1 LDGNTIKG
9 IHAMRPARTWT
20 VARWS
25 RNHSPDCPAMNGKTL
40 SPELRSDL
48 PVDVDAIGER
58 HGLLLT
64 WPSLRASRLLRR
76 RHILPLLLLILMFAT
91 EQIFA
96 QSAPYDSETFQGRID
111 AAALA
116 LGGNPRFKSRSP
128 TYRQKLA
135 EFVSGNILFVLCHE
149 VAHAAM
155 TQMGLP
161 VLGRA
166 EDAADSFAALRLIR
180 IGSAFSHRVLAEA
193 TKGWFLS
200 ARRDQKTGDKV
211 VYYDEHGLDQQ
222 RAYQIV
228 CLMVGSDKDK
238 FKDLATET
246 KLPEDRQDSCA
257 GDYSNAAYSWDL
269 LLKPHLRAPDQSK
282 TKIDVVYGEAK
293 GGLEAAAQAAR
304 SILFLETV
312 AQNVADTFV
321 WPAPFTLEMQSCGFP
336 NARWVLST
344 HKLTVCYE
352 LATDFAELYRAYGA
366 APAVS
371 GKRKS
376 R

>member
-1 LDGNTIKG
+1 
-9 IHAMRPARTWT
+9 
-20 VARWS
+20 
-25 RNHSPDCPAMNGKTL
+25 MNGKPL
-40 SPELRSDL
+40 SPELTSDV
-48 PVDVDAIGER
+48 PVDADTIGVK
-58 HGLLLT
+58 HGLAPT
-64 WPSLRASRLLRR
+64 WPSLRPSRLLRR
-76 RHILPLLLLILMFAT
+76 RHILPLLLVVLMFAT

-96 QSAPYDSETFQGRID
+96 QPAPYDSEKFEARIG

-116 LGGNPRFKSRSP
+116 LGSNPRFKSSSQ

-211 VYYDEHGLDQQ
+211 AYYDQHGLDQQ

-228 CLMVGSDKDK
+228 CLMVGSDKDR
-238 FKDLATET
+238 FKDLASET
-246 KLPEDRQDSCA
+246 KLPEERQDSCA
-257 GDYSNAAYSWDL
+257 EDYGNASYSWDL
-269 LLKPHLRAPDQSK
+269 LLKPHLRAPDQPR

-312 AQNVADTFV
+312 AQNVADTFD

-352 LATDFAELYRAYGA
+352 LAADFAELYRAYGA
-366 APAVS
+366 APADS
-371 GKRKS
+371 RKRKS
-376 R
+376 K